1 MHAIL
6 IDAILPRFF
15 FYGGQGPWPGRLISP
30 SMLQTTDNTEQGS
43 GFEKKKEQD
52 IAEYSNQI
60 MYSKRYSDAEFEY
73 R

>member
-1 MHAIL
+1 
-6 IDAILPRFF
+6 
-15 FYGGQGPWPGRLISP
+15 
-30 SMLQTTDNTEQGS
+30 MLQTTDNTEQGN